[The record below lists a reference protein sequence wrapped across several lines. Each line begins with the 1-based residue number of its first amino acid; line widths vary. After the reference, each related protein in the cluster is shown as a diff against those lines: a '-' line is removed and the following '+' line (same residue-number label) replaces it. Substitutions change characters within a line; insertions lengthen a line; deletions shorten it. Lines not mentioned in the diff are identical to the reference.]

1 MGRGDT
7 KSARGKIFQGSFGK
21 WRPRKKNKKKDVPKK
36 DAETR
41 SKSGSSR

>member
-21 WRPRKKNKKKDVPKK
+21 WRPRKKKKGVPKK
-36 DAETR
+36 ATKTR
-41 SKSGSSR
+41 GKPGSSR